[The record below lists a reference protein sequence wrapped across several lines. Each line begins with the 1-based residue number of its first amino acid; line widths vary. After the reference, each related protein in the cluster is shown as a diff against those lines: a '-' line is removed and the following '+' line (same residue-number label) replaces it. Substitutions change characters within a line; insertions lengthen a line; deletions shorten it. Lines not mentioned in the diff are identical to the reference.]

1 MIYNSLNH
9 SAIGELKINNRQSQ
23 HSAMDFTA
31 IDSPCGFAW
40 VDKAGKI
47 ISANPA
53 FLNLLALPADVANK
67 TLFDLIAPLNASAAG
82 LLRQAVAGQHTETIK
97 LVSAVDNKTLHVHV
111 IACNQEQRLIMVE
124 NLSSGNFSQSG
135 INHQAQN
142 HSAVPLASRGML
154 NECIAHW
161 KPDESGAAS
170 LAMIMIGLDR
180 FKRINETLGHDA
192 GDQLLKF
199 AAQRLLRIVRSDDLV
214 AHFAGDQ
221 FVVLQIN
228 QNQPVAA
235 IAMAE
240 RIIELLKRPFLINGQ
255 QANISASIGLAI
267 LHQDTESSG
276 DLIKHAEL
284 ALHDAK
290 HNARGSYR
298 LYEQSL
304 QKNAGEQYDLE
315 VGLRR
320 ALFLQEFTLFYQAQV
335 RMQDRKIAGFEALI
349 RWEKPG
355 AGIISPVRF
364 IPLAEETG
372 EIHEIGKWVLQT
384 ACREATAW
392 PEDIKIAVNVSPVQ
406 FESGNLKQIVQA
418 ALSASGLTPQRLEL
432 EITEGLLIKN
442 VTNALEQLREIQALG
457 VSVAMDDFGTGY
469 SSLNYLSSFPFS
481 KIKIDQ
487 SFVHRMQIDK
497 SRTLIKAVI
506 TLGNALGIKT
516 LAEGVET
523 EEQFDYLAR
532 NGCMEIQGYLI
543 SKPVPAEQ
551 IQALISQFT
560 MTIAVRKQP

>member
-1 MIYNSLNH
+1 MIYNSLHH
-9 SAIGELKINNRQSQ
+9 SAIGEHKINNRQSQ
-23 HSAMDFTA
+23 HSAMNFTA
-31 IDSPCGFAW
+31 IDSSCGFAW
-40 VDKAGKI
+40 VDKVGKI

-53 FLNLLALPADVANK
+53 FLKLLALPPDIADK
-67 TLFDLIAPLNASAAG
+67 TWFDLTAPLNVSAPD
-82 LLRQAVAGQHTETIK
+82 LLRQAVAGQHTKTIK
-97 LVSAVDNKTLHVHV
+97 LTSTVDNKTLHVHV
-111 IACNQEQRLIMVE
+111 ITCNQEQRLIMVE
-124 NLSSGNFSQSG
+124 SLSSSNFSQSG

-142 HSAVPLASRGML
+142 HSAVPLADRGML
-154 NECIAHW
+154 SECIANW

-180 FKRINETLGHDA
+180 FKKINETLGHDA

-235 IAMAE
+235 TAMAE
-240 RIIELLKRPFLINGQ
+240 RIIGLLKRPFLINGQ

-267 LHQDTESSG
+267 LHRNTGSSG
-276 DLIKHAEL
+276 DLIKQAEL
-284 ALHDAK
+284 ALYDAK

-304 QKNAGEQYDLE
+304 QKNAGEQHDLE

-335 RMQDRKIAGFEALI
+335 RIQDRKIVGFEALI

-372 EIHEIGKWVLQT
+372 EINEIGKWVLQT

-406 FESGNLKQIVQA
+406 FENGNLKQIVQA
-418 ALSASGLTPQRLEL
+418 ALSTSGLTPQRLEL

-442 VTNALEQLREIQALG
+442 VANALEQLREIQALG

-506 TLGNALGIKT
+506 TLGSALGIKT

-523 EEQFDYLAR
+523 EEQFEYLAR

-551 IQALISQFT
+551 IKALI
-560 MTIAVRKQP
+560 P

>member
-9 SAIGELKINNRQSQ
+9 SAIGEHKINNRRSQ

-31 IDSPCGFAW
+31 IDSSCGFAW
-40 VDKAGKI
+40 VDTAGKI

-53 FLNLLALPADVANK
+53 FLNLLALPPDVANK
-67 TLFDLIAPLNASAAG
+67 TWFDLTATINASAPG
-82 LLRQAVAGQHTETIK
+82 LLHQAIAGRHTKTIK
-97 LVSAVDNKTLHVHV
+97 LTSTIDNKTLQVHI
-111 IACNQEQRLIMVE
+111 IAFNEEQRLIMVE
-124 NLSSGNFSQSG
+124 SLSSSNFSQSG

-142 HSAVPLASRGML
+142 HSAVPLANRSML

-235 IAMAE
+235 TVMAE
-240 RIIELLKRPFLINGQ
+240 RITGLLKRPFLINGQ

-267 LHQDTESSG
+267 LHQNTESSG

-335 RMQDRKIAGFEALI
+335 RMQDRIIVGFEALI

-406 FESGNLKQIVQA
+406 FESSNLKQIVQA

-442 VTNALEQLREIQALG
+442 VANALEQLREIQSLG

-506 TLGNALGIKT
+506 TLGSALGIKT

-551 IQALISQFT
+551 IQALIS
-560 MTIAVRKQP
+560 

>member
-1 MIYNSLNH
+1 MIYNSLHH
-9 SAIGELKINNRQSQ
+9 SAIGEHKINNRQSQ

-31 IDSPCGFAW
+31 IDSSCGFAW
-40 VDKAGKI
+40 VDTAGKI

-53 FLNLLALPADVANK
+53 FLNLLALPPDVADK
-67 TLFDLIAPLNASAAG
+67 TLFDLTAPLNVSASD
-82 LLRQAVAGQHTETIK
+82 LLRQAVAGQHTKTIK
-97 LVSAVDNKTLHVHV
+97 LTSTIDNKTLHVHV

-124 NLSSGNFSQSG
+124 SLSSSNFSQSG

-142 HSAVPLASRGML
+142 HSAVPLANRVML
-154 NECIAHW
+154 SERIANW

-180 FKRINETLGHDA
+180 FKKINETLGHDA

-235 IAMAE
+235 TTMAE
-240 RIIELLKRPFLINGQ
+240 RIIGLLKRPFLINGQ

-267 LHQDTESSG
+267 LHQDTGSSG

-284 ALHDAK
+284 ALYDAK

-304 QKNAGEQYDLE
+304 QENAGEQHDLE

-335 RMQDRKIAGFEALI
+335 RMQDRKIVGFEALI

-406 FESGNLKQIVQA
+406 FENGNLKQIVQA

-442 VTNALEQLREIQALG
+442 VANALEQLKEIQALG

-497 SRTLIKAVI
+497 SRTLIKTVI
-506 TLGNALGIKT
+506 TLGSALGIKT

-523 EEQFDYLAR
+523 EEQFEYLAH

-551 IQALISQFT
+551 IQALIS
-560 MTIAVRKQP
+560 

>member
-1 MIYNSLNH
+1 MIYNSLHH
-9 SAIGELKINNRQSQ
+9 SAIGEYKINNRQSQ

-31 IDSPCGFAW
+31 IDSSCGFAW
-40 VDKAGKI
+40 VDAAGII
-47 ISANPA
+47 ISANSA
-53 FLNLLALPADVANK
+53 FLNLLALPPDVADK
-67 TLFDLIAPLNASAAG
+67 TLFDLIAPLNVSAPD
-82 LLRQAVAGQHTETIK
+82 LFRQAVAGQHTKTIK
-97 LVSAVDNKTLHVHV
+97 LTSTVDNKTLHVHV

-124 NLSSGNFSQSG
+124 SLSSSNFSQSG

-142 HSAVPLASRGML
+142 LSPVPLANRGML
-154 NECIAHW
+154 SECIANW

-180 FKRINETLGHDA
+180 FKKINETLGHDA

-199 AAQRLLRIVRSDDLV
+199 AAQRLLRIVRSDDFV

-235 IAMAE
+235 TAMAE
-240 RIIELLKRPFLINGQ
+240 RIIGLLKRPFLINGQ

-267 LHQDTESSG
+267 LHQNTGSSG

-284 ALHDAK
+284 ALYDAK

-304 QKNAGEQYDLE
+304 QENAGEQHDLE

-335 RMQDRKIAGFEALI
+335 RMQDRKIVGFEALI

-392 PEDIKIAVNVSPVQ
+392 PDDIKIAVNVSPVQ
-406 FESGNLKQIVQA
+406 FENGNLKKIVQA

-442 VTNALEQLREIQALG
+442 VANALEQLKEIQALG

-506 TLGNALGIKT
+506 TLGSALGIKT

-523 EEQFDYLAR
+523 EEQFEYLAH

-551 IQALISQFT
+551 IQALIS
-560 MTIAVRKQP
+560 